1 MLEKYFSKPQTVDR
15 IRCSW
20 IANNIE
26 QYVDWLEKQGYPR
39 TTIARRVPIIVAF
52 GDFAQHHGAK
62 KIEDL
67 PDYVK
72 EFAIAQEARTDRV
85 RTEVRRKQCI
95 KELSTP
101 VRQMLG
107 LMFAEFNGGRVL
119 GRYTGAPSLE
129 HTEIFFVYLREE
141 RGLTKWTLRVYDYA
155 LRLFQKYTHR
165 IGLHSVKELSPTILS
180 GFVADNKER
189 LGKSA
194 MTSVCSSI
202 RIFLKFL
209 YRERLIDRDLGLA
222 IESPQKYHM
231 ADLPRSISWDNVR
244 QMLESV
250 DRRSPVGRRD
260 YAILLLLVTYGL
272 RAREVASIKLEDIDW
287 KREQLT
293 ISGRKAGHTT
303 AYPLS
308 KIVGEAILEYLRK
321 DRPETAERELFFR
334 VVSPVVPLSWN
345 AVSSRASAYIH
356 KAGIKVARPGSHTL
370 RHTCVQRLVDAHF
383 SFKLIGDYVGHRSP
397 DSTKIYSKM
406 DISSLREL
414 SLGVEEELT

>member
-1 MLEKYFSKPQTVDR
+1 
-15 IRCSW
+15 
-20 IANNIE
+20 
-26 QYVDWLEKQGYPR
+26 
-39 TTIARRVPIIVAF
+39 
-52 GDFAQHHGAK
+52 
-62 KIEDL
+62 
-67 PDYVK
+67 
-72 EFAIAQEARTDRV
+72 
-85 RTEVRRKQCI
+85 
-95 KELSTP
+95 
-101 VRQMLG
+101 
-107 LMFAEFNGGRVL
+107 MFAEFNGGRVL